1 MTHAFESSPP
11 PRRVL
16 EQITMQRARCTR
28 CNSPHLR
35 KFRSVHNRIEGTTM
49 SWVYCENEK
58 CRHRFKIFLE

>member
-1 MTHAFESSPP
+1 MKHVAQPSNS

-16 EQITMQRARCTR
+16 EQITLQRPRCPK
-28 CNSPHLR
+28 CNSPCLR

-58 CRHRFKIFLE
+58 CGHRFKIIFQ